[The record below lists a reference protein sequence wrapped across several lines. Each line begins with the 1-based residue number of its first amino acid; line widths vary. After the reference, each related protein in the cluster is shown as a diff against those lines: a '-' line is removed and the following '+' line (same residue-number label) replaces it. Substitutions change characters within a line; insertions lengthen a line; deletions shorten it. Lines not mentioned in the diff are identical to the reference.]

1 MIKVVILGPPGAGKG
16 TQAKS
21 LAEKLNLLHISTGD
35 LLRENVKNNTTLG
48 LKAKEF
54 MDKGE
59 LVPDELV
66 DKMILDKLNESKN
79 KDGFVLDGYPRN
91 VSQAKFLEN
100 LLKDKQGKS
109 FIIYLETSERVIVE
123 RLSGRRI
130 CSNCQ
135 AIYHIKNMP
144 PKKDSL
150 CDICG
155 GTLYQ
160 RSDDKEDTI
169 KKRLSVYLKET
180 QAVLDYYKGRV
191 IRISADDEKDVVFER
206 ILKIIKN
213 DTYKDSSGD

>member
-1 MIKVVILGPPGAGKG
+1 MRIVILGPPGAGKG

-21 LAEKLNLLHISTGD
+21 LAEKFKLTHISTGD
-35 LLRENVKNNTTLG
+35 LLRENVKENTALG

-54 MDKGE
+54 IDKGE

-66 DKMILDKLNESKN
+66 NEMVTKKLNSL

-91 VSQAKFLEN
+91 LSQAKFLDS
-100 LLKDKQGKS
+100 LLKETRRDS
-109 FIIYLETSERVIVE
+109 FIIYLDTSEKVVIE

-150 CDICG
+150 CDVCR

-160 RSDDKEDTI
+160 RPDDTVEMI
-169 KKRLSVYLKET
+169 KKRLQVYLKET
-180 QAVLDYYKGRV
+180 QPILDYYSDR
-191 IRISADDEKDVVFER
+191 IMRISADEPKEIVFR
-206 ILKIIKN
+206 QILENIEN
-213 DTYKDSSGD
+213 DLHKK